1 MNSAG
6 HANSQSFGK
15 RSTLIL
21 RQLKVGS
28 ETQDLKV
35 VLTRYWIVL
44 RTRYLPQHASPLD
57 DFRFIFSAS
66 IASCFRRISLSQL
79 SRWLD
84 IPSDKVG
91 EWCSKVE
98 WTVEGQDAVIPN
110 NGQNDVKA
118 GVVKENVQLGREYPG
133 LERKRFMLTKGRID
147 QVGGC
152 GGLLDGFE
160 SILEFDGIWIMHASI
175 TCFGRG

>member
-1 MNSAG
+1 MM
-6 HANSQSFGK
+6 K
-15 RSTLIL
+15 
-21 RQLKVGS
+21 LKFL
-28 ETQDLKV
+28 EV
-35 VLTRYWIVL
+35 VLTGYWIVL
-44 RTRYLPQHASPLD
+44 RTRYLTQHASPLD

-84 IPSDKVG
+84 VPSDKVG
-91 EWCSKVE
+91 DWCSKVE

-133 LERKRFMLTKGRID
+133 LEGKD
-147 QVGGC
+147 SC
-152 GGLLDGFE
+152 
-160 SILEFDGIWIMHASI
+160 
-175 TCFGRG
+175 